1 MDGEMGEAAEG
12 HEPCQPPSDKDWKA
26 KQAYRDAFSSVMKQ
40 FLNGELKNE
49 KGEVVKDRD
58 MAVSM
63 AETEARKAVQSMKKT
78 GLKFSVFVD

>member
-1 MDGEMGEAAEG
+1 MSEEMGASP
-12 HEPCQPPSDKDWKA
+12 EPCSPPDDKDWKA
-26 KQAYRDAFSSVMKQ
+26 KQAYRDAFSTVMKQ

-63 AETEARKAVQSMKKT
+63 AEAEARKAVQSMKKT